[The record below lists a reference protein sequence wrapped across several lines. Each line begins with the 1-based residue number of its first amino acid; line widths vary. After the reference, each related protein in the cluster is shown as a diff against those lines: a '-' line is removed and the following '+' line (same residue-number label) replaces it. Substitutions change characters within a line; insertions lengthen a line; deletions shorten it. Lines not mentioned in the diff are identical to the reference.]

1 MNNHDIQ
8 PDPEFSADQAKLVAC
23 LSEEEKEK
31 IDQAVLSHTST
42 SWRKIAR
49 VVGTA
54 AIELKERYQD
64 VPDIY
69 FAQRVRK
76 MVAEGV
82 LEHQGY
88 LESMRYCE
96 VRRVV

>member
-8 PDPEFSADQAKLVAC
+8 PNPELSADQAKLVAC
-23 LSEEEKEK
+23 FSKEEREK

-42 SWRKIAR
+42 SWRKITR
-49 VVGTA
+49 VVGSA
-54 AIELKERYQD
+54 AIELNECCQD
-64 VPDIY
+64 VPGIY

-88 LESMRYCE
+88 LESMCYCE